1 MLILFFQKVQT
12 NKGDNY
18 KVLIVGSIFN
28 FTFKLINNLEEFV
41 RSSYRSTKDSITI

>member
-18 KVLIVGSIFN
+18 KVLIVDSI
-28 FTFKLINNLEEFV
+28 FTFKLINNLEEFG
-41 RSSYRSTKDSITI
+41 RSSHRSTKDSITI